1 MLGVLPNQGK
11 DDTYDLVIRP
21 SFSSAILA
29 RGSALSATDGS
40 KILATIEANKTNRM
54 VTFFTQY
61 AEQKAKLSAQHA
73 EQKAKVSAQR
83 AEHMAKVISLVVQS
97 NAQRAEQKAKLS
109 AQLSA
114 QRSAQLRAFV
124 DDVARLRQQGR
135 IPRAQHPASRVAFV
149 KGFSIAASLAAAGVG
164 LVMWDRS
171 EMART
176 YTHGTSVLK

>member
-1 MLGVLPNQGK
+1 MLGVLPNQSK

-73 EQKAKVSAQR
+73 EQKAKV
-83 AEHMAKVISLVVQS
+83 ISLVVQS

-109 AQLSA
+109 AQ
-114 QRSAQLRAFV
+114 RSAQLRAFV
-124 DDVARLRQQGR
+124 DHVARLRQQGR

-164 LVMWDRS
+164 LVMWDRR
-171 EMART
+171 EMARA
-176 YTHGTSVLK
+176 YTHGASVLK